1 MRDGRTAEEVSVV
14 SDSELLDKFVTL
26 DIEVSEKKYFQK
38 GTKCYKF
45 WGVGK
50 KVKQAIKNLVIVN

>member
-1 MRDGRTAEEVSVV
+1 
-14 SDSELLDKFVTL
+14 LLDKFVTL
-26 DIEVSEKKYFQK
+26 DIGVGENKYFQK

>member
-14 SDSELLDKFVTL
+14 SDGELLDKFVTL
-26 DIEVSEKKYFQK
+26 DIGVGENKYFQK

-45 WGVGK
+45 
-50 KVKQAIKNLVIVN
+50 